1 MNRNP
6 DPRLAT
12 LEHVLETLVQ
22 ERQRLRAEGA
32 DPLALDGNRR
42 EIVKRQHELA
52 AALIAVYGARPEA
65 A

>member
-1 MNRNP
+1 MNRHP
-6 DPRLAT
+6 DPRLASV
-12 LEHVLETLVQ
+12 EHVLETLVQ

-32 DPLALDGNRR
+32 DALALDGNRR

-52 AALIAVYGARPEA
+52 AALIAVYAARPEA

>member
-1 MNRNP
+1 MNRHP

-12 LEHVLETLVQ
+12 LEHVLETLVR

-32 DPLALDGNRR
+32 DALTLDGNRR
-42 EIVKRQHELA
+42 EIVQHEHELA
-52 AALIAVYGARPEA
+52 AALIAVYGARREA